1 LKRPRLPVWNE
12 RFYLSNYK
20 QFERVDPDFKM
31 GNERYYKVRRPTT
44 KKATNIIGNIEN
56 EFRLPTYSKAFK
68 PSSIIGELEWK
79 SNFTKYSK
87 DNEFYPR
94 AF

>member
-1 LKRPRLPVWNE
+1 
-12 RFYLSNYK
+12 
-20 QFERVDPDFKM
+20 M
-31 GNERYYKVRRPTT
+31 GNERYYKVR
-44 KKATNIIGNIEN
+44 KNVKESNIIGNIEN

-87 DNEFYPR
+87 DN
-94 AF
+94 